1 MRISRA
7 RARLFAG
14 LMGMAA
20 VACAL
25 PAHAE
30 AQEKPVGVYLLTVTP
45 DHGFAVTKRLRCRP
59 DGGTHHAAS
68 RACDQ
73 LEAADGEIGRIPEQ
87 TGMCT
92 LEMAPVRISAE
103 GTWRGRPRHFA
114 RDYPNRCLA
123 VRDTGGILFR

>member
-1 MRISRA
+1 MHGSRA
-7 RARLFAG
+7 RVRWVAG

-20 VACAL
+20 VACAM

-30 AQEKPVGVYLLTVTP
+30 AQVKPVGVYRLKVTP
-45 DHGFAVTKRLRCRP
+45 EHGVATEKRLRCRP
-59 DGGTHHAAS
+59 DGGTLHAAS

-73 LEAADGEIGRIPEQ
+73 LEAADGDVGRIPAQ
-87 TGMCT
+87 PGMCT
-92 LEMAPVRISAE
+92 LEMAPVRVTAE

-123 VRDTGGILFR
+123 VRDTGGILFQ